1 MQENLITSERKKT
14 QTNAA
19 NKSFNVLYQSGQVKT
34 KIVDQK
40 LQIKTT

>member
-14 QTNAA
+14 QTNA